1 MKNLFKNRED
11 TNKKEKNKKQG
22 NNKKLIIYKKDIIT
36 FIIIFV
42 IACITLIGFFPM
54 HYATDTYNIINIGY
68 EEYMMN
74 NSLKDG
80 RIIMG
85 MLVFIANTFNMPIEI
100 WIPILLVLAVII
112 SCISVIILNHIILS
126 YKPAKNKWVEAV
138 VLFISYCTIF
148 NFMYLENL
156 YFAECAVMALSI
168 LSYILSAKN
177 IVKKHFIK
185 AFLWSMLGII
195 SYQGNI
201 GTLIVMTLLFSFLEN
216 QNNEKK
222 MKNVILDFILAGLIA
237 LLVAILNLA
246 IIKLICLVTGM
257 TGDRTQAISSII
269 NNIKY
274 IFNNFIRVIVNTA
287 GMLNSGTF
295 IILLTIVSVTATI
308 LFIIYS
314 EKPIENL
321 LQLILL
327 IILSIACAFI
337 SSAMS
342 LSGFNSAR
350 IRFTIG
356 ALIGILFI
364 LMYCKSRLLEKKNA
378 FEIIFSFIVIS
389 YTLINMY
396 TYFSI
401 TMQHKRTN
409 EFEKVEAEKIE
420 NVIEKYENENNII
433 VDKIC
438 IIKKSQNNHK
448 LESSKNSCVPTYIA
462 TRCEWG
468 IKGALQYYED
478 RKLNQVEVNIIEN
491 QEFNLSKEQ
500 YKCIDNTLFVNVSVY

>member
-1 MKNLFKNRED
+1 MENLLK
-11 TNKKEKNKKQG
+11 KKENINKDKKQEKG
-22 NNKKLIIYKKDIIT
+22 KKLVIYKKDIIT

-42 IACITLIGFFPM
+42 IACITLIGFLPM
-54 HYATDTYNIINIGY
+54 HYATDTYNIIDIGY

-85 MLVFIANTFNMPIEI
+85 MLVFIANVFNMPIEI
-100 WIPILLVLAVII
+100 WIPILLILAIII
-112 SCISVIILNHIILS
+112 SCISVMVLKNIVLS
-126 YKPAKNKWVEAV
+126 YKPAKNKWVEIV
-138 VLFISYCTIF
+138 VLLISYCTIF

-168 LSYILSAKN
+168 LACIFSAKN
-177 IVKKHFIK
+177 IVKKHDLK
-185 AFLWSMLGII
+185 AFLWAILAVV

-216 QNNEKK
+216 KNSEKK
-222 MKNVILDFILAGLIA
+222 IKNIILDFIEAGLIT

-246 IIKLICLVTGM
+246 IIKLICLSTGM
-257 TGDRTQAISSII
+257 TGDRTQGISSII

-287 GMLNSGTF
+287 GMLNEGTF
-295 IILLTIVSVTATI
+295 ITLLTVVSVTATI

-356 ALIGILFI
+356 ALIGVLFI
-364 LMYCKSRLLEKKNA
+364 LMYCKSKMFEKTNV
-378 FEIIFSFIVIS
+378 FEIIFSFLIIS

-401 TMQHKRTN
+401 TIQHKRTN
-409 EFEKVEAEKIE
+409 EFEKEEASQMET
-420 NVIEKYENENNII
+420 VIEQYEKENNII
-433 VDKIC
+433 VNKIC
-438 IIKKSQNNHK
+438 IIKKSENNHK
-448 LESSKNSCVPTYIA
+448 LEDSKNSCVPTYIA

-468 IKGALQYYED
+468 VKGTLQYYEG
-478 RKLNQVEVNIIEN
+478 RKLTQAQESSLEI
-491 QEFNLSKEQ
+491 QEFSLSGKQ
-500 YKCIDNTLFVNVSVY
+500 YKCIGNTLFVNVSVY

>member
-1 MKNLFKNRED
+1 MRKTLV
-11 TNKKEKNKKQG
+11 
-22 NNKKLIIYKKDIIT
+22 IYKKDIIS
-36 FIIIFV
+36 FIIIFI

-80 RIIMG
+80 RIVMAI
-85 MLVFIANTFNMPIEI
+85 LVFIANAFNMPIEI

-112 SCISVIILNHIILS
+112 SCISVIILRNTILS
-126 YKPAKNKWVEAV
+126 YKPAKNKWVEV
-138 VLFISYCTIF
+138 IVLLISYCTIF

-156 YFAECAVMALSI
+156 YFAECAVMALSV
-168 LSYILSAKN
+168 LAYMLSAKN
-177 IVKKHFIK
+177 IVKRHHLK
-185 AFLWSMLGII
+185 AILWAMLGIV
-195 SYQGNI
+195 SYQGTI
-201 GTLIVMTLLFSFLEN
+201 GTIAVIALIFTFLEN
-216 QNNEKK
+216 TGKEKFVK
-222 MKNVILDFILAGLIA
+222 YIILD
-237 LLVAILNLA
+237 
-246 IIKLICLVTGM
+246 IIKTIVLMLAVAVMELLLIKGICAVTGM
-257 TGDRTQAISSII
+257 TGDRTQGVSSII
-269 NNIKY
+269 NNLKY
-274 IFNNFIRVIVNTA
+274 VFSNFVRVIVNTA
-287 GMLNSGTF
+287 GMLNDGSF
-295 IILLTIVSVTATI
+295 ITLLTIVSVSATI

-321 LQLILL
+321 IELIL
-327 IILSIACAFI
+327 IIIVSIASSFI
-337 SSAMS
+337 ASAMS

-356 ALIGILFI
+356 ALIGVLFI
-364 LMYCKSRLLEKKNA
+364 LMYCKSRLFEKTNA
-378 FEIIFSFIVIS
+378 FEIIFSFLVIS
-389 YTLINMY
+389 YTLVNMY

-409 EFEKVEAEKIE
+409 EFEKIEAEKIE
-420 NVIEKYENENNII
+420 NVIEEYENENNIV

-438 IIKKSQNNHK
+438 IIKKSQNNYK

-478 RKLNQVEVNIIEN
+478 RKLTQTEIKYSEN
-491 QEFNLSKEQ
+491 QEFELSGKQ
-500 YKCIDNTLFVNVSVY
+500 YKCIEDTLYINVSIY

>member
-1 MKNLFKNRED
+1 MRNTLV
-11 TNKKEKNKKQG
+11 
-22 NNKKLIIYKKDIIT
+22 IYKKDIIA

-85 MLVFIANTFNMPIEI
+85 MLVFIANVFNMPIEI
-100 WIPILLVLAVII
+100 WIPILLVLAIII
-112 SCISVIILNHIILS
+112 SCISVIILRNTILS
-126 YKPAKNKWVEAV
+126 YKTAKNKWGEAI
-138 VLFISYCTIF
+138 VLLISYCTVF

-156 YFAECAVMALSI
+156 YFVECAVMALSI
-168 LSYILSAKN
+168 LAYMLSAKN
-177 IVKKHFIK
+177 IVKRHYLK
-185 AFLWSMLGII
+185 AILWAMIGVV
-195 SYQGNI
+195 SYQGTI
-201 GTLIVMTLLFSFLEN
+201 GTIAVMAVLFTFLEN
-216 QNNEKK
+216 TGKEKFAK
-222 MKNVILDFILAGLIA
+222 YIILDIVKTIGIM
-237 LLVAILNLA
+237 LLVAVIELI
-246 IIKLICLVTGM
+246 IIKGICYFTGM
-257 TGDRTQAISSII
+257 TGDRTQGISGII

-274 IFNNFIRVIVNTA
+274 ILNNFMRVIVNTA

-295 IILLTIVSVTATI
+295 VILLTIVSVSSVI

-314 EKPIENL
+314 EKPVENL
-321 LQLILL
+321 AELIL
-327 IILSIACAFI
+327 IIIVSIASAFI
-337 SSAMS
+337 ASAMS

-356 ALIGILFI
+356 SLIGILFI
-364 LMYCKSRLLEKKNA
+364 FMYCKSKLFEKTEV
-378 FEIIFSFIVIS
+378 FEIIFSFLVIT
-389 YTLINMY
+389 YTLVNMY

-409 EFEKVEAEKIE
+409 EFEKIEASKIE
-420 NVIEKYENENNII
+420 NTIEEYEQENNIN
-433 VDKIC
+433 VNKIC

-448 LESSKNSCVPTYIA
+448 LESSQNSCVPTYIA

-478 RKLNQVEVNIIEN
+478 RKLTQTDIDYLKN
-491 QEFNLSKEQ
+491 QEFNLSGEQ
-500 YKCIDNTLFVNVSVY
+500 YKCIEDTLYINVSVY

>member
-1 MKNLFKNRED
+1 MRKTLV
-11 TNKKEKNKKQG
+11 
-22 NNKKLIIYKKDIIT
+22 IYKKDIIS
-36 FIIIFV
+36 FIIIFI

-80 RIIMG
+80 RIVMAI
-85 MLVFIANTFNMPIEI
+85 LVFIANAFNMPIEI

-112 SCISVIILNHIILS
+112 SCISVIILRNTIFS
-126 YKPAKNKWVEAV
+126 YKPAKNKWVEV
-138 VLFISYCTIF
+138 IVLLISYCTIF

-168 LSYILSAKN
+168 LAYMLSAKN
-177 IVKKHFIK
+177 IVKTHYLK
-185 AFLWSMLGII
+185 AILWAMLGVV
-195 SYQGNI
+195 SYQGTI
-201 GTLIVMTLLFSFLEN
+201 GTIAVMALIFTFLDN
-216 QNNEKK
+216 TGKEKFVK
-222 MKNVILDFILAGLIA
+222 YIILD
-237 LLVAILNLA
+237 
-246 IIKLICLVTGM
+246 IIKTIVIMLAVAVMELLLIKGICAVTGM
-257 TGDRTQAISSII
+257 TGDRTQGVSSII
-269 NNIKY
+269 NNLKY
-274 IFNNFIRVIVNTA
+274 VFSNFVRVIVNTA
-287 GMLNSGTF
+287 GMLNDGSF
-295 IILLTIVSVTATI
+295 ITLLTIVSVSATI

-321 LQLILL
+321 IELIL
-327 IILSIACAFI
+327 IIIVSIASSFI
-337 SSAMS
+337 ASAMS

-364 LMYCKSRLLEKKNA
+364 LMYCKSRLFEKTNT
-378 FEIIFSFIVIS
+378 FEIIFSFLVIS

-409 EFEKVEAEKIE
+409 EFEKIEAEKIE
-420 NVIEKYENENNII
+420 NVIEEYENENNIV

-438 IIKKSQNNHK
+438 IIKKSQNNYK
-448 LESSKNSCVPTYIA
+448 LESSKNLCVPTCIA

-468 IKGALQYYED
+468 IKGTLQYYEN
-478 RKLNQVEVNIIEN
+478 RKLTQSEIKYSEN
-491 QEFNLSKEQ
+491 QEFELSGKQ
-500 YKCIDNTLFVNVSVY
+500 YKCIEDTLYINVSIY